1 MMHDTHCAPLER
13 GNLDMSHSINMSI
26 FWIGERD
33 SDQKVLLAERI
44 IPTGIMACYQVTL
57 SSNTPH
63 GAPLERGN
71 LDMSHSINI
80 SILWIEERDSDQK
93 VLLAERIIPTGIMAR
108 SQVTLSSNTPHG
120 TPLECG
126 NLDMSHPINISI
138 LWIEERDSDQKVL
151 LAE

>member
-1 MMHDTHCAPLER
+1 MGRYQVTLHIAQDL
-13 GNLDMSHSINMSI
+13 LSHSLSTRLILWSAGLWTCRI
-26 FWIGERD
+26 LLTFRSSGSRERD

-44 IPTGIMACYQVTL
+44 IPTGIMGCSQVTL

-71 LDMSHSINI
+71 LDISYSIDI

-108 SQVTLSSNTPHG
+108 YQVTLSQTGPG
-120 TPLECG
+120 RVMLR
-126 NLDMSHPINISI
+126 ISS
-138 LWIEERDSDQKVL
+138 LPNGVQKQ
-151 LAE
+151 